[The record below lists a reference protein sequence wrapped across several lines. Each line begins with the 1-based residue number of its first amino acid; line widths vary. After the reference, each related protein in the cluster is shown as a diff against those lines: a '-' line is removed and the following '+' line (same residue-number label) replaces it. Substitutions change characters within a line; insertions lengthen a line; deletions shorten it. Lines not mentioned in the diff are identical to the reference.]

1 MAKKS
6 NEPGPGRFNEAFKE
20 LGPLAQ
26 ARRDAAAAER
36 NASEQRRDAA
46 KKRAAAPPP
55 AEDLTDEELFLRAV
69 GDTKPVAKGRTRVA
83 PPKPPTR
90 EAQNDEE
97 LAVAELH
104 ALVDGQTPFR
114 FTQAEEQ
121 VSGAA
126 PGVSHELI
134 RELEHGNFPH
144 RRHLDLHGH
153 TRDEAKTALLSFIV
167 EARRAGERCVLVITG
182 RGKSSPGGVAVLR
195 EALPEWLGRQPL
207 RAHVL
212 AFSTARAVDG
222 GPGAFYVLLRKSAVK
237 PSGTGHDRTGKSPR

>member
-6 NEPGPGRFNEAFKE
+6 NESGPGRFNEAFKQ
-20 LGPLAQ
+20 LGPLAKAQ
-26 ARRDAAAAER
+26 REAAATER
-36 NASEQRRDAA
+36 DASEQRREAA
-46 KKRAAAPPP
+46 KKRAATPPP
-55 AEDLTDEELFLRAV
+55 SEDLTDEQLFLRAV
-69 GDTKPVAKGRTRVA
+69 GETKPVEKGRARVA

-114 FTQAEEQ
+114 ITESEEQ
-121 VSGAA
+121 LSGAA
-126 PGVSHELI
+126 PGVSHELV

-167 EARRAGERCVLVITG
+167 DARRGGERCVLVITG
-182 RGKSSPGGVAVLR
+182 RGLSSPGGVAVLR

-212 AFSTARAVDG
+212 AFCTARAVDG
-222 GPGAFYVLLRKSAVK
+222 GPGAFYVLLRKAGVK
-237 PSGTGHDRTGKSPR
+237 ASGPGNDRTGKRLP